1 MKIAVLSDAHD
12 NIWSLERMLREIAQQ
27 PDVEALIFCGDFCAP
42 FTLQQIAEG
51 FAGPVHVVFGNN
63 DGDQLLLSHVA
74 GRFERVR
81 LHGIYAELEYGG
93 RRIAVVHYP
102 QVGRRLAQSAQF
114 DLVCYGHDHTA
125 KVEQVGESLLV
136 NPGEVMGR
144 FGQPSY
150 GLYDTE
156 SGEFTLHPTEG
167 SRGSGN

>member
-1 MKIAVLSDAHD
+1 MNIAVLSDTHD
-12 NIWSLERMLREIAQQ
+12 NIWNLERVLAEIGKRA
-27 PDVEALIFCGDFCAP
+27 DVGALIFCGDFCAP

-63 DGDQLLLSHVA
+63 DGDQWLLSRVA
-74 GRFERVR
+74 GRFEHVT

-93 RRIAVVHYP
+93 RRIAAVHYP
-102 QVGRRLAQSAQF
+102 DLARRLAQSGQF

-125 KVEQVGESLLV
+125 KVERVGDNTLLV

-144 FGQPSY
+144 FGRPGY

-156 SGEFTLHPTEG
+156 RGEFVLLPLGT
-167 SRGSGN
+167 

>member
-1 MKIAVLSDAHD
+1 MNIAVLSDTHD
-12 NIWSLERMLREIAQQ
+12 NIWNLERVLAEIGRQ
-27 PDVEALIFCGDFCAP
+27 PDVRALIFCGDFCAP

-63 DGDQLLLSHVA
+63 DGDQLLLSRVA
-74 GRFERVR
+74 GRFEHVT
-81 LHGIYAELEYGG
+81 LHGFYAELEYGD

-102 QVGRRLAQSAQF
+102 DLARRLAQSGQF

-125 KVEQVGESLLV
+125 KVERVSGTLLV

-144 FGQPSY
+144 FGRPSY

-156 SGEFTLHPTEG
+156 SGEFSLLLLGT
-167 SRGSGN
+167 

>member
-1 MKIAVLSDAHD
+1 MNIAVLSDTHD
-12 NIWSLERMLREIAQQ
+12 NIWNLERVLAEIGRQ
-27 PDVEALIFCGDFCAP
+27 PDVRALIFCGDFCAP

-63 DGDQLLLSHVA
+63 DGDQLLLSRVA
-74 GRFERVR
+74 GRFEHVT
-81 LHGIYAELEYGG
+81 LHGFYAELEYGG

-102 QVGRRLAQSAQF
+102 DLARRLAQSGQF

-125 KVEQVGESLLV
+125 KVERVSGTLLV

-144 FGQPSY
+144 FGRPSY

-156 SGEFTLHPTEG
+156 SGEFSLLLLGT
-167 SRGSGN
+167 